1 MWPFSRK
8 KKSKQANPEIR
19 ITRQGLL
26 SSYLKYAQWVKR
38 NMFIIERKSINLSR

>member
-1 MWPFSRK
+1 MMDQKNVTFSRKK

-26 SSYLKYAQWVKR
+26 SSYLKYAQ
-38 NMFIIERKSINLSR
+38 